1 MYFIILEQ
9 MVIIL
14 YIEFIQLALMYYC
27 KRKMSSAVN
36 LYSDDVVVDV
46 IMIREN
52 RNFHLGFFVKK
63 VGRYSCNVQDIN

>member
-1 MYFIILEQ
+1 MYFIISEQ

-14 YIEFIQLALMYYC
+14 YIEFIQSALICYC

-52 RNFHLGFFVKK
+52 QNFYLRLFVKN
-63 VGRYSCNVQDIN
+63 RSLQ